1 MRSPVAPRSLLNL
14 HDAMTTE
21 ALPAEVFAHQCR
33 QAHQLV
39 QAYLDDKLPPPSKPG
54 YVADPAVK
62 QRVKQRIR
70 QLMAELSQAL
80 DDVSDVAMSYNGG
93 KDCLVMV
100 VLILAVLYTK
110 TLPPNYQLDSV
121 YINAEV
127 EFQEVGEFIRQL
139 NQRLGLRLVPIKAHL
154 KQGFQ
159 QYLDANPQIN
169 RIIIGIRRSDPYGA
183 TLKFAQA
190 TDGDWPRF
198 TRLHPI
204 LDWTYVDVWA
214 FLVETGIDYCPMYD
228 QGYTSLGGRD
238 TTVPN
243 PFLKRD
249 DGTYAPA
256 YMLTEDADARE
267 RLGRCRYTECQR
279 LNRDVADPINN
290 GTNHLTSTNQSVPV
304 LGQTKD

>member
-1 MRSPVAPRSLLNL
+1 
-14 HDAMTTE
+14 MTTE
-21 ALPAEVFAHQCR
+21 ALPADVFAHQCR

-39 QAYLDDKLPPPSKPG
+39 QDYLDDRLPPPTKPG
-54 YVADPAVK
+54 YVVDPAVTL
-62 QRVKQRIR
+62 RVKQRIR
-70 QLMAELSQAL
+70 ELMAELDRAL

-100 VLILAVLYTK
+100 VLILAVLHTK
-110 TLPPNYQLDSV
+110 TLPPNFQLDSV

-127 EFQEVGEFIRQL
+127 EFEAVGTFIRQL
-139 NQRLGLRLVPIKAHL
+139 NQQLGLRLVPIKAHM

-159 QYLDANPQIN
+159 QYLDTHPHIN
-169 RIIIGIRRSDPYGA
+169 RIIIGIRHSDPYGA
-183 TLKFAQA
+183 TLKFAQS

-279 LNRDVADPINN
+279 ASRAMAADD
-290 GTNHLTSTNQSVPV
+290 TTASTSTSSSSTPATES
-304 LGQTKD
+304 LTDLTDQTP